1 MPDKKRVLIVDD
13 DHDIIQGTD
22 LRLRAAGYETLTAS
36 DGEQGVASAL
46 TNGPQAILL
55 DVRMPRLD
63 GLGALAQL
71 KQHEETRDIPVVVL
85 SASLRD
91 QRAALDAGARYF
103 LTKPY
108 RSNDLLLAVQ
118 SALADVPSTAG

>member
-1 MPDKKRVLIVDD
+1 MLDKKRILIVDD
-13 DHDIIQGTD
+13 DHDIIQGAN
-22 LRLRAAGYETLTAS
+22 LRLRAAGYDTLTAT
-36 DGEQGVASAL
+36 DGEQGVAAAV
-46 TNGPQAILL
+46 TNTPDAILM

-63 GLGALAQL
+63 GLGALALL
-71 KQHEETRDIPVVVL
+71 KQRAETRDIPVVVL

-108 RSNDLLLAVQ
+108 RSNDLLLAVK
-118 SALADVPSTAG
+118 SALADVPPTAG

>member
-1 MPDKKRVLIVDD
+1 MLDKKRVLIVDD
-13 DHDIIQGTD
+13 DHDIVQGAN
-22 LRLRAAGYETLTAS
+22 LRLRAAGYETLNAS
-36 DGEQGVASAL
+36 DGEQGVAAAL
-46 TNGPQAILL
+46 TNVPDAILL

-71 KQHEETRDIPVVVL
+71 KQRQETKHIPVVVL

-91 QRAALDAGARYF
+91 QQAALDAGARFF

-108 RSNDLLLAVQ
+108 RSSDLLLAVK
-118 SALADVPSTAG
+118 SALAIAPSTAG

>member
-1 MPDKKRVLIVDD
+1 MLDKKRVLIVDD
-13 DHDIIQGTD
+13 DHDIIQGAD
-22 LRLRAAGYETLTAS
+22 LRLRAAGYDTLTAS
-36 DGEQGVASAL
+36 DGEQGVAAAVNN
-46 TNGPQAILL
+46 TPDAILM

-71 KQHEETRDIPVVVL
+71 KQRAETRDIPVVVL

-108 RSNDLLLAVQ
+108 RSND
-118 SALADVPSTAG
+118 